1 MDYTKVP
8 GSATAYRRQKQIE
21 ECLFENLLQ
30 RPYPSVSISDLCHQ
44 LGISR
49 KSFYNY
55 FPDKDSCFR
64 AIISRKIHNCILRLT
79 ADLPENATDEEVIAG
94 YLSYWKEEKG
104 LFDIITRNNLLY
116 LLMDQCISFLR
127 DEDQSIL
134 PFLDTPQLQADSYVL
149 SAFVSVQITLILQ
162 WYFLNFSTPL
172 EEMVRT
178 YQRTIYQPL
187 ILGFD
192 LQEHLFQY
200 NEILLG
206 VPVQALVFEE
216 AVLVHQAGDQ
226 LGIGDGFALADI
238 GMDGEGHIGSVQKT
252 DAMLRPFHIGHNTHT
267 TDDAALD
274 GSCQAVVKGFAVAQ
288 VVGTDQN
295 LIHCTL
301 TPYIIK

>member
-64 AIISRKIHNCILRLT
+64 AIISRKIHTCILRLT
-79 ADLPENATDEEVIAG
+79 TDLPEKATDEEVIAF

-134 PFLDTPQLQADSYVL
+134 PFLDTPQLQADSYIL
-149 SAFVSVQITLILQ
+149 SAFVSVQVTLILQ

-187 ILGFD
+187 IIRD
-192 LQEHLFQY
+192 
-200 NEILLG
+200 N
-206 VPVQALVFEE
+206 VP
-216 AVLVHQAGDQ
+216 
-226 LGIGDGFALADI
+226 
-238 GMDGEGHIGSVQKT
+238 SQKE
-252 DAMLRPFHIGHNTHT
+252 N
-267 TDDAALD
+267 
-274 GSCQAVVKGFAVAQ
+274 
-288 VVGTDQN
+288 
-295 LIHCTL
+295 
-301 TPYIIK
+301 

>member
-21 ECLFENLLQ
+21 ECLFDNLLQ

-64 AIISRKIHNCILRLT
+64 AIISRKIHTCILRLST
-79 ADLPENATDEEVIAG
+79 ELPEKATDEEVIAF

-134 PFLDTPQLQADSYVL
+134 PFLDTPQLQSDSYVL

-162 WYFLNFSTPL
+162 WYFQNFSTPL

-178 YQRTIYQPL
+178 YQRIVYQPL
-187 ILGFD
+187 ITR
-192 LQEHLFQY
+192 E
-200 NEILLG
+200 
-206 VPVQALVFEE
+206 
-216 AVLVHQAGDQ
+216 
-226 LGIGDGFALADI
+226 
-238 GMDGEGHIGSVQKT
+238 
-252 DAMLRPFHIGHNTHT
+252 
-267 TDDAALD
+267 
-274 GSCQAVVKGFAVAQ
+274 
-288 VVGTDQN
+288 
-295 LIHCTL
+295 
-301 TPYIIK
+301 

>member
-21 ECLFENLLQ
+21 ECLFDNLLQ

-64 AIISRKIHNCILRLT
+64 AIISRKIHTCILRLT
-79 ADLPENATDEEVIAG
+79 TDLPEKATDEEVIAF

-187 ILGFD
+187 IIRD
-192 LQEHLFQY
+192 
-200 NEILLG
+200 N
-206 VPVQALVFEE
+206 VP
-216 AVLVHQAGDQ
+216 
-226 LGIGDGFALADI
+226 
-238 GMDGEGHIGSVQKT
+238 SQKE
-252 DAMLRPFHIGHNTHT
+252 N
-267 TDDAALD
+267 
-274 GSCQAVVKGFAVAQ
+274 
-288 VVGTDQN
+288 
-295 LIHCTL
+295 
-301 TPYIIK
+301 

>member
-21 ECLFENLLQ
+21 ECLFENLLL

-64 AIISRKIHNCILRLT
+64 AIISRKIHTCILRLT
-79 ADLPENATDEEVIAG
+79 TDLPEKATDEEVIAF

-187 ILGFD
+187 IIRD
-192 LQEHLFQY
+192 
-200 NEILLG
+200 N
-206 VPVQALVFEE
+206 VPSRKE
-216 AVLVHQAGDQ
+216 
-226 LGIGDGFALADI
+226 
-238 GMDGEGHIGSVQKT
+238 
-252 DAMLRPFHIGHNTHT
+252 N
-267 TDDAALD
+267 
-274 GSCQAVVKGFAVAQ
+274 
-288 VVGTDQN
+288 
-295 LIHCTL
+295 
-301 TPYIIK
+301 

>member
-1 MDYTKVP
+1 MEKKMDYTKVP

-21 ECLFENLLQ
+21 ECLFDNLLQ

-64 AIISRKIHNCILRLT
+64 AIISRKIHTCILRLT
-79 ADLPENATDEEVIAG
+79 TDLPENATDEEVIAF

-187 ILGFD
+187 IIRD
-192 LQEHLFQY
+192 
-200 NEILLG
+200 N
-206 VPVQALVFEE
+206 VP
-216 AVLVHQAGDQ
+216 
-226 LGIGDGFALADI
+226 
-238 GMDGEGHIGSVQKT
+238 SQKE
-252 DAMLRPFHIGHNTHT
+252 N
-267 TDDAALD
+267 
-274 GSCQAVVKGFAVAQ
+274 
-288 VVGTDQN
+288 
-295 LIHCTL
+295 
-301 TPYIIK
+301 

>member
-1 MDYTKVP
+1 MEKKMDYTKVP

-21 ECLFENLLQ
+21 ECLFDNLLQ
-30 RPYPSVSISDLCHQ
+30 RPYPSVSISDLSHQ

-64 AIISRKIHNCILRLT
+64 AIISRKIHTCILRLT
-79 ADLPENATDEEVIAG
+79 TDLPEKATDEEVIAF

-149 SAFVSVQITLILQ
+149 SAFVSVQVTLILQ

-178 YQRTIYQPL
+178 YQRIIYQPL
-187 ILGFD
+187 IIRD
-192 LQEHLFQY
+192 
-200 NEILLG
+200 N
-206 VPVQALVFEE
+206 VP
-216 AVLVHQAGDQ
+216 
-226 LGIGDGFALADI
+226 
-238 GMDGEGHIGSVQKT
+238 SQKENC
-252 DAMLRPFHIGHNTHT
+252 L
-267 TDDAALD
+267 
-274 GSCQAVVKGFAVAQ
+274 
-288 VVGTDQN
+288 
-295 LIHCTL
+295 
-301 TPYIIK
+301 